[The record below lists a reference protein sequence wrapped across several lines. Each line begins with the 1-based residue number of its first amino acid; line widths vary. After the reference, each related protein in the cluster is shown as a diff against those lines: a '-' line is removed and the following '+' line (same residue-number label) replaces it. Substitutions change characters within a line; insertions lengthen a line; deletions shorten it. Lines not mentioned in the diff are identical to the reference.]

1 MANILPFIRFKPLE
15 NIECVGFPAIVGCV
29 TNIETIKPDIDED
42 FENDESELACQLEDG
57 RWIIIT
63 WDHGDDSSTAYP
75 AYYSILWNCP
85 VTISTTNIEYE
96 LERIASGNVDSIKKQ
111 VKQWMQH
118 MTDERYQYL
127 VDELSRVINGDA
139 SNG

>member
-42 FENDESELACQLEDG
+42 FENDESEIGCQLEDG

-127 VDELSRVINGDA
+127 VDELSRVIDGDA